1 MSNTSIQKGT
11 KAYQLI
17 VDEKGFGG
25 HLSTLGKLAYFKEYF
40 DNEQLEEEI
49 IKIIAPIENPKEQK
63 SFKSGYEMAIALV
76 NGGFGKKEYADFL
89 KNMNKTLKEKLELK
103 EQNIKKRG

>member
-1 MSNTSIQKGT
+1 MLNSSIKKGT

-25 HLSTLGKLAYFKEYF
+25 DLSTLGKLAYFKEVF
-40 DNEQLEEEI
+40 ENEGLQDEFINNILPLDNV
-49 IKIIAPIENPKEQK
+49 KEQK

-76 NGGFGKKEYADFL
+76 KNGFSEEDYIEFL
-89 KNMNKTLKEKLELK
+89 KNIRKQLQSKINLAEKIRK
-103 EQNIKKRG
+103 SR